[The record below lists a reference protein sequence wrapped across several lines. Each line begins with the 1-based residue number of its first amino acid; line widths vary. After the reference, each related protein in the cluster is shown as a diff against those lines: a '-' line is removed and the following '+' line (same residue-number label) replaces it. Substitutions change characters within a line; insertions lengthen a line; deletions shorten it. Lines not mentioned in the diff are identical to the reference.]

1 MVGAFFGPRHFFYGR
16 YFSRSNSLVSTLTAQ
31 PAIFQFHK
39 MGVPWQWR
47 CYSGDVGWQCAKL
60 HFFQSINLIGVEQ
73 HFSQEVR
80 VFLHNLV
87 AKVSFRAITGQVIDF
102 ISQLQAARQVKIRWQ
117 NLIERRI
124 DLKTGEKPEV
134 ISDLQTR
141 TTREKALTLLSQRYS
156 HIISKETLEN
166 LEKTIYNHFRP
177 VIGDKYRRSVRKIAL
192 HRSKFQQHLE
202 NKDFDLV
209 VKQVTTGEK

>member
-1 MVGAFFGPRHFFYGR
+1 M
-16 YFSRSNSLVSTLTAQ
+16 
-31 PAIFQFHK
+31 I
-39 MGVPWQWR
+39 
-47 CYSGDVGWQCAKL
+47 
-60 HFFQSINLIGVEQ
+60 I
-73 HFSQEVR
+73 
-80 VFLHNLV
+80 FLH
-87 AKVSFRAITGQVIDF
+87 

-141 TTREKALTLLSQRYS
+141 TTREKALTLLNQRYS
-156 HIISKETLEN
+156 HVISEETLER

-192 HRSKFQQHLE
+192 HRSKFQKHLE
-202 NKDFDLV
+202 NKDFDSV

>member
-1 MVGAFFGPRHFFYGR
+1 MDAFVIRTPRSISKSNH
-16 YFSRSNSLVSTLTAQ
+16 SASNSKSKVKKGGQRRLNDLRGVVVLEDIQAFVTQLKSSQVASGEKVEILKNLLSKQPSTEVIVKTGIGKVVKKLMLKSED
-31 PAIFQFHK
+31 PEL
-39 MGVPWQWR
+39 
-47 CYSGDVGWQCAKL
+47 AK
-60 HFFQSINLIGVEQ
+60 
-73 HFSQEVR
+73 
-80 VFLHNLV
+80 
-87 AKVSFRAITGQVIDF
+87 
-102 ISQLQAARQVKIRWQ
+102 AARQVKIRWQ

-141 TTREKALTLLSQRYS
+141 TTREKALTLLNQRYS
-156 HIISKETLEN
+156 HVISEETLER

-202 NKDFDLV
+202 NKDFDSV
-209 VKQVTTGEK
+209 VKLVTTGEK

>member
-1 MVGAFFGPRHFFYGR
+1 M
-16 YFSRSNSLVSTLTAQ
+16 
-31 PAIFQFHK
+31 
-39 MGVPWQWR
+39 
-47 CYSGDVGWQCAKL
+47 
-60 HFFQSINLIGVEQ
+60 
-73 HFSQEVR
+73 
-80 VFLHNLV
+80 
-87 AKVSFRAITGQVIDF
+87 
-102 ISQLQAARQVKIRWQ
+102 
-117 NLIERRI
+117 
-124 DLKTGEKPEV
+124 KTGEKPEV

-202 NKDFDLV
+202 NKDFDSV
-209 VKQVTTGEK
+209 VKLVTTGEK

>member
-1 MVGAFFGPRHFFYGR
+1 MDAFVIRTPRSISKSNH
-16 YFSRSNSLVSTLTAQ
+16 SASNSKSKVKKGGQRRLNDLRGVVVLEDIQAFVTQLKSSQVASGEKVEILKNLLSKQPSTEVIVKTGIGKVVKKLMLKSED
-31 PAIFQFHK
+31 PEL
-39 MGVPWQWR
+39 
-47 CYSGDVGWQCAKL
+47 AK
-60 HFFQSINLIGVEQ
+60 
-73 HFSQEVR
+73 
-80 VFLHNLV
+80 
-87 AKVSFRAITGQVIDF
+87 
-102 ISQLQAARQVKIRWQ
+102 AARQVKIRWQ

-141 TTREKALTLLSQRYS
+141 TTREKALTLLNQRYS
-156 HIISKETLEN
+156 HVISEETLER
-166 LEKTIYNHFRP
+166 LEKAIYNHFRP